1 MLCKKKKKSS
11 YTKNLFG
18 CERTG
23 DVGEVQLDEL
33 MQIWVMKGYEIV
45 KVKI

>member
-23 DVGEVQLDEL
+23 DVG
-33 MQIWVMKGYEIV
+33 KGQVTLEKKYLHTV
-45 KVKI
+45 